1 MQVVQRQ
8 HQRAILGDPRQ
19 QLADGANEAMTAEVV
34 HTECIQLRLQRVG
47 DHSQR
52 EIGLELRGPAGQRE
66 EAARLG
72 AVERLADQRGLADA
86 GLTGEVDGTA
96 LATGDP
102 LERQVERC

>member
-8 HQRAILGDPRQ
+8 HQRAILADSRQ
-19 QLADGANEAMTAEVV
+19 QLADGANEPMTVEVLD
-34 HTECIQLRLQRVG
+34 TECVQLRLQRIG

-72 AVERLADQRGLADA
+72 AVELLADQRGLADA
-86 GLTGEVDGTA
+86 GLAGEVDGTA
-96 LATGDP
+96 LATGEP
-102 LERQVERC
+102 LERQVKRC